1 MDFQATSRNRQETK
15 QQARRRK
22 ASCMSARFSYRMRSR
37 RNWLNQAK
45 VRSTTQR
52 HSPSPLPCSVFRFA
66 KKGRTPRHHRPLR
79 IDLIVSA
86 IAYEA
91 VRTTAWTSA
100 FALQR
105 RDGINEYQGL
115 LGVMAIGAGQLDC
128 KRNSSAIADEMT
140 LTALLGSISGIRAC
154 LRPPKTAR
162 TEQLS
167 TTARD
172 QSILP

>member
-1 MDFQATSRNRQETK
+1 MHVGALLVPHPKSAKLVEPGEGSFDNPAPFPQSAAVFCISLCQEGPDPAPPQTV
-15 QQARRRK
+15 AD
-22 ASCMSARFSYRMRSR
+22 
-37 RNWLNQAK
+37 WL
-45 VRSTTQR
+45 R
-52 HSPSPLPCSVFRFA
+52 
-66 KKGRTPRHHRPLR
+66 
-79 IDLIVSA
+79 IVSA

-91 VRTTAWTSA
+91 VRTTAWTST

-128 KRNSSAIADEMT
+128 KRNSSAIADKMT
-140 LTALLGSISGIRAC
+140 LVAPLGSISGIRAC